1 MNKTLLDINVFNYL
15 RNVIP
20 LSKFILNTDID
31 VDAKVLHEVLSPAR
45 EEYLSLSQEIETS
58 DNKRFLIEKLET
70 LIDNTVIKILEL

>member
-1 MNKTLLDINVFNYL
+1 MNKTLLNINVFNYL

-31 VDAKVLHEVLSPAR
+31 IDTKILHEVLSPAR
-45 EEYLSLSQEIETS
+45 EEYLLLSQEVKTS
-58 DNKRFLIEKLET
+58 NNKRFVLKKLET